1 MIRVLHS
8 VSYMHRAGVETF
20 LMNYYKNIDRSLVQ
34 FDFLCNKQ
42 MIGDYDEEIRHL
54 GGRIF
59 YRPNNGSMAE
69 AEYASFWKKFIGEH
83 PEIQILHAH
92 NGAKQAFPLE
102 GAQLAGLPIRIAH
115 AHSTDFVHDEK
126 YLRRLELIRK
136 IPTVANYYFGCSKQA
151 GEFFFGSKL
160 WEENGVQVRNAI
172 PCRLFEFNQIIR
184 NEIRAKLDIEKKF
197 VVGHVGRFMKQKNH
211 VRLLE
216 IFSDLCK
223 IRTDARLLLIGAGEL
238 EEEIKS
244 YAISLGINNRVIFCG
259 EQEEMYKWY
268 QAMDIYVMP
277 SLFEGLTLSGIEAQ
291 ASGLPCIFSDAV
303 SKETKVTDHVR
314 FVSLN
319 SDNSIWCANILDF
332 LHTNR
337 VNNTPKICAA
347 GYDIELEAVKL
358 QNLYISLVEQLA

>member
-20 LMNYYKNIDRSLVQ
+20 LMNYYRNIDRSLVQ

-42 MIGDYDEEIRHL
+42 LIGDYDEEIRQL

-59 YRPNNGSMAE
+59 YRQRNGAMSE
-69 AEYASFWKKFIGEH
+69 AEYASFWKNFIDEH
-83 PEIQILHAH
+83 PEIQILHTH

-126 YLRRLELIRK
+126 YLLRLELISR
-136 IPTVANYYFGCSKQA
+136 IPAAANHYFACSQQS
-151 GEFFFGSKL
+151 GEFFFGPKL
-160 WEENGVQVRNAI
+160 WKENGVQVHNAI
-172 PCRLFEFNQIIR
+172 PCRLFEYNQNAR
-184 NEIRAKLDIEKKF
+184 NEIRAKLEIENSF

-211 VRLLE
+211 IRLLE

-223 IRTDARLLLIGAGEL
+223 IRTDARLLLIGSGEL

-244 YAISLGINNRVIFCG
+244 YAISLGLNDRVVFCG
-259 EQEEMYKWY
+259 EQDEMFKWY

-291 ASGLPCIFSDAV
+291 VSGLPCIFSDAV
-303 SKETKVTDHVR
+303 SKETKVIENVR

-319 SDNSIWCANILDF
+319 SDNSVWCDNILHF
-332 LHTNR
+332 QSTNR
-337 VNNTPKICAA
+337 ESNLQSIRAA
-347 GYDIELEAVKL
+347 GYDIELEAAKL
-358 QNLYISLVEQLA
+358 QNIYISLVEQLN

>member
-8 VSYMHRAGVETF
+8 VSYMHRAGVETV
-20 LMNYYKNIDRSLVQ
+20 LMNYYRNIDRSLVQ

-42 MIGDYDEEIRHL
+42 LTGDYDEEIRQL

-59 YRPNNGSMAE
+59 YRPGNGSMSE
-69 AEYASFWKKFIGEH
+69 AEYASFWKKFIDEH

-102 GAQLAGLPIRIAH
+102 GAQLAGLPIRISH

-126 YLRRLELIRK
+126 YLQRLELIRR
-136 IPTVANYYFGCSKQA
+136 IPTVANYYFGCSRQA
-151 GEFFFGSKL
+151 GEFFFGPKL
-160 WEENGVQVRNAI
+160 WEANGVQVHNAI
-172 PCRLFEFNQIIR
+172 PCRLFEFNQNIR
-184 NEIRAKLDIEKKF
+184 NDLRAKLEIENNF

-216 IFSDLCK
+216 IFSDLCE
-223 IRTDARLLLIGAGEL
+223 IRMDARLLLIGAGEL

-259 EQEEMYKWY
+259 EQDEVFKWY

-303 SKETKVTDHVR
+303 SKETRIIDNVR

-319 SDNSIWCANILDF
+319 SDNSIWCNNILHF
-332 LHTNR
+332 QFISRESNLQSIRT
-337 VNNTPKICAA
+337 A
-347 GYDIELEAVKL
+347 GYDIELEAAKL
-358 QNLYISLVEQLA
+358 QKIYISLVERLD

>member
-20 LMNYYKNIDRSLVQ
+20 LMNYYRNIDRSLVQ

-42 MIGDYDEEIRHL
+42 LTGDYDEEIRQL

-59 YRPNNGSMAE
+59 YRPGNGSMSE
-69 AEYASFWKKFIGEH
+69 AEYASFWKKFIDEH

-92 NGAKQAFPLE
+92 NGAKQVFPLE
-102 GAQLAGLPIRIAH
+102 GAQLAGLPIRISH
-115 AHSTDFVHDEK
+115 AHSTDFIHDEK
-126 YLRRLELIRK
+126 YLQRLELIRR
-136 IPTVANYYFGCSKQA
+136 IPTVANYYFGCSQQA
-151 GEFFFGSKL
+151 GEFFFGPKL
-160 WEENGVQVRNAI
+160 WEANGVQVHNAI
-172 PCRLFEFNQIIR
+172 PCRLFEFNQNIR
-184 NEIRAKLDIEKKF
+184 NNLRAKLEIENNF

-216 IFSDLCK
+216 IFSDLCE
-223 IRTDARLLLIGAGEL
+223 IRMDARLLLIGAGEL

-259 EQEEMYKWY
+259 EQDEMFKWY

-303 SKETKVTDHVR
+303 SKETRIIDNVR

-319 SDNSIWCANILDF
+319 SDNSIWCNNILHF
-332 LHTNR
+332 QFISRESNLQSIRT
-337 VNNTPKICAA
+337 A
-347 GYDIELEAVKL
+347 GYDIELEAAKL
-358 QNLYISLVEQLA
+358 QKIYISLVERLD